1 MGVVV
6 IPGEVPLSLTAIG
19 NQATLT
25 WPGSA
30 TDYVLEFMA
39 NIGNLADWW
48 PVVPAPVGTAYTTSF
63 NQPLR
68 FFSLRQP

>member
-1 MGVVV
+1 VVV
-6 IPGEVPLSLTAIG
+6 IPGEVPLSLAAMG

-30 TDYVLEFMA
+30 TDYVLEFTA
-39 NIGNLADWW
+39 DIGNLADWR

-68 FFSLRQP
+68 FFRLRQP